1 MAANV
6 FVPLP
11 PQTVLLGGHP
21 GGATSSRA
29 MKKPE
34 EPDSSSLAKHAA
46 VCWIEEALKEKIPV
60 KRAIALA
67 SQRQWGDKLYS
78 PSTLEGWLYRM
89 RKEGF
94 GALCRTERQDK
105 GTRKA
110 LSPHACEA
118 LLQWRRDHPQIKVR
132 VLVRQLVNQ
141 GVLQSGTFSMPSV
154 YRLLSEHGLDSR
166 SIRNNP
172 HDPLGSISG
181 PTKSFECALSNELWM
196 TDMMFGPKLKLPDG
210 KVIHTRLFG
219 LIDDCSRLVPHAQY
233 YASEKLSDFL
243 DTFRQGLAHRGV
255 PEKLYT
261 DRGKIFTSQHLR
273 IVCANLNV
281 RLLHAKPFAAWSK
294 GKQERFFR
302 TLQDDFQARLIL
314 DPVHSLEE
322 LNRRLWRWI
331 ESEYHQRPHRALNGQ
346 SPAQRFGERARHLR
360 SADAHTD
367 WQRLFLTRAKR
378 RVRLDAT
385 VSLGGRP
392 WEVPVHLRGRVVQL
406 RYDPFQWQRVEVWMG
421 EVFVDLAKPCDKQ
434 LNSKPY
440 TDGDYERPDQPQ

>member
-1 MAANV
+1 MNET
-6 FVPLP
+6 
-11 PQTVLLGGHP
+11 Q
-21 GGATSSRA
+21 
-29 MKKPE
+29 

-46 VCWIEEALKEKIPV
+46 VCWIEEALKEQVPV

-67 SQRQWGDKLYS
+67 SHRLWGQKLYA
-78 PSTLEGWLYRM
+78 PSTLEGWLYSM

-94 GALCRTERQDK
+94 GALCRSERQDK

-110 LSPHACEA
+110 LSPQACEA
-118 LLQWRRDHPQIKVR
+118 LLKWRRQHPQIKVR
-132 VLVRQLVNQ
+132 VLVRQLVEQ
-141 GVLQSGTFSMPSV
+141 EILQAGAFSMPSV
-154 YRLLSEHGLDSR
+154 YRLLAEHGLDPR
-166 SIRNNP
+166 SMRNNP
-172 HDPLGSISG
+172 QASHGGFGG
-181 PTKSFECALSNELWM
+181 PTKAFECALSNELWM
-196 TDMMFGPKLKLPDG
+196 TDMMFGPSLKLSDG

-243 DTFRQGLAHRGV
+243 DTFRQGLARRGV

-281 RLLHAKPFAAWSK
+281 KLVHAKPFAAWSK

-302 TLQDDFQARLIL
+302 TLQEDFQARLVL

-331 ESEYHQRPHRALNGQ
+331 ESEYHQRPHRGLEGQ
-346 SPAQRFGERARHLR
+346 SPAQRFGERAQRLR
-360 SADAHTD
+360 SADAQSD

-385 VSLGGRP
+385 ISLGGQP
-392 WEVPVHLRGRVVQL
+392 WEVPVHLRGRTVQL
-406 RYDPFQWQRVEVWMG
+406 RYDPFEWRRVEVWMG
-421 EVFVDLAKPCDKQ
+421 DVFIALAKPCDKQ
-434 LNSKPY
+434 LNSKTY
-440 TDGDYERPDQPQ
+440 KDSDYERPENS